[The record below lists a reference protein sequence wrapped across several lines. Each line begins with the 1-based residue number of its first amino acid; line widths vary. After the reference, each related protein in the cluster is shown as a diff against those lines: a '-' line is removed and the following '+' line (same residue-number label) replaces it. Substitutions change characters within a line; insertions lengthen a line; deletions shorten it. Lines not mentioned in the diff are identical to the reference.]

1 MNLWVKR
8 TGQLLLA
15 AMFLMACEDE
25 SSLLGFRNPNKKFDV
40 NFVDIPLETSVV
52 LVDSIRSDNQTTGV
66 SRLLAGRYFDPVFG
80 EVTATAFAQL
90 RPDFLELVSPDAVYD
105 SLVLH
110 LQLDF
115 YAYGS
120 SGISQE
126 SISVHEITEDS
137 ISYSLPFKP
146 YYPKDKL
153 GYSQSL
159 GETTFSINYDSLK
172 KRASLPTPDTTYAVR
187 IKFDGRS
194 DFGPRLFNLLQNNP
208 DSTLNHPAKFT
219 YAIKG
224 LALTAGSSGNSIIG
238 FNRTATSRTVLTL
251 HYHTPNDTLTR
262 AFFLD
267 RGSFNNIET
276 NRIGE
281 LSGNQPYES
290 FAPPS
295 GLRYLQNGSTALVR
309 FDMNNFYEYMAD
321 IPNSLINAADLIIES
336 VEDPGVYTPPQSL
349 TLRAMREDNLFYK
362 QTKATDKDFL
372 AKYWLLFDGD
382 YYIVRSDISSS
393 FETLPTTIRYSGGKY
408 SGNFTL
414 FIQDLFSK
422 KDLPE
427 KLRYLGF
434 YSANAGKTV
443 DRVVFNQN
451 KVKLRVYY
459 TVPTNQ

>member
-8 TGQLLLA
+8 TGQLFLA

-52 LVDSIRSDNQTTGV
+52 LIDSVRSDNQTSGV
-66 SRLLAGRYFDPVFG
+66 DRLLAGRYFDPVFG
-80 EVTATAFAQL
+80 EVTATSFAQL
-90 RPDFLELVSPDAVYD
+90 RPDFLELISPSAVYD
-105 SLVLH
+105 SLVLRV
-110 LQLDF
+110 QLDF

-120 SGISQE
+120 SGVSQE
-126 SISVHEITEDS
+126 SLSVHEITEDS

-153 GYSQSL
+153 GYGPSL
-159 GETTFSINYDSLK
+159 GEVNFSINYDSLK
-172 KRASLPTPDTTYAVR
+172 KRAALPTPDTTYTVR
-187 IKFDGRS
+187 IKINESS
-194 DFGPRLFNLLQNNP
+194 DLGPRLFNLLQNNP
-208 DSTLNHPAKFT
+208 DSTLNDPGKFT

-224 LALTAGSSGNSIIG
+224 LALAPGNSGNSIIG
-238 FNRTATSRTVLTL
+238 YNRRSASRTVLTL
-251 HYHTPNDTLTR
+251 HYHTPTDTLTR
-262 AFFLD
+262 LFYLD

-276 NRIGE
+276 NRIGD
-281 LSGNQPYES
+281 LSGKQSYQS
-290 FAPPS
+290 FEPVN
-295 GLRYLQNGSTALVR
+295 GMRYIQNGSPVLTRVDL
-309 FDMNNFYEYMAD
+309 NKFYEYLAD
-321 IPNSLINAADLIIES
+321 VPNSIINAADLIIES
-336 VEDPGVYTPPQSL
+336 VEDPGVYTPPQSM
-349 TLRAMREDNLFYK
+349 TLRAMRDDNLFFK
-362 QTKATDKDFL
+362 QTKPADKEFL

-393 FETLPTTIRYSGGKY
+393 AEILPTTVRYSNGKY

-422 KDLPE
+422 KDLNP

-434 YSANAGKTV
+434 YSSNAGKTV
-443 DRVVFNQN
+443 DRVVFNQD
-451 KVKLRVYY
+451 KVKLRLYY